1 MRLTYIASLSITL
14 GLFLMP
20 ALSFS
25 QEESLVVSQ
34 PTPDSEIAPHV
45 TNPVTDAAASKV
57 PEIVKLLREKVKYV
71 FVIFQ
76 ENRAFDQMFG
86 TFPGANGLFSQP
98 EKDTPGFTQYIQD
111 TDGNFIT
118 VQPFRIG
125 QAEDAWDIDDMSHSH
140 TPLLQ

>member
-34 PTPDSEIAPHV
+34 PNPDSEIAPHV

-98 EKDTPGFTQYIQD
+98 EKTHLDLHNTFKIRTGISSPF
-111 TDGNFIT
+111 
-118 VQPFRIG
+118 QPFRIG

>member
-1 MRLTYIASLSITL
+1 MRPIYIVCLSLML
-14 GLFLMP
+14 GVGFTP
-20 ALSFS
+20 ALTSAKA
-25 QEESLVVSQ
+25 EPLVDQQ
-34 PTPDSEIAPHV
+34 PDPDSEIAPHV
-45 TNPVTDAAASKV
+45 TSPVTDAAASKV

-86 TFPGANGLFSQP
+86 TFPGAHGLFSQP
-98 EKDTPGFTQYIQD
+98 ESKTPGFTQYIQD

>member
-14 GLFLMP
+14 GLVLMP

-25 QEESLVVSQ
+25 QEEPLVVSQ
-34 PTPDSEIAPHV
+34 PDPDSEIAPHV
-45 TNPVTDAAASKV
+45 TSPVTDAAASKV

-98 EKDTPGFTQYIQD
+98 EKRHLDLLNLFKIQ
-111 TDGNFIT
+111 TGI
-118 VQPFRIG
+118 
-125 QAEDAWDIDDMSHSH
+125 SS
-140 TPLLQ
+140 PLSRSGLVRRRTLGTSMT

>member
-1 MRLTYIASLSITL
+1 
-14 GLFLMP
+14 
-20 ALSFS
+20 
-25 QEESLVVSQ
+25 
-34 PTPDSEIAPHV
+34 
-45 TNPVTDAAASKV
+45 
-57 PEIVKLLREKVKYV
+57 VKLLREKVKYV

-118 VQPFRIG
+118 VSAVPDWSGGGRLG
-125 QAEDAWDIDDMSHSH
+125 HR
-140 TPLLQ
+140 

>member
-14 GLFLMP
+14 GLVLMP

-25 QEESLVVSQ
+25 QEEPLVVSQ
-34 PTPDSEIAPHV
+34 PDPDSEIAPHV
-45 TNPVTDAAASKV
+45 TSPVTDAASSKV

-86 TFPGANGLFSQP
+86 TFPGAHGLFSQP
-98 EKDTPGFTQYIQD
+98 ESKTPDLRNIFKIQ
-111 TDGNFIT
+111 TGISS
-118 VQPFRIG
+118 PFNRSG
-125 QAEDAWDIDDMSHSH
+125 LVRQRTLGTSM
-140 TPLLQ
+140 T